1 MFIARNSAL
10 EGSVGSRKHDRNKEQ
25 PQMII
30 IFSVEEMIRRISKL
44 YGVLRTSSGRKWD
57 QLMISQSRRAGAAHI
72 LPHAQ
77 RMINTN

>member
-1 MFIARNSAL
+1 
-10 EGSVGSRKHDRNKEQ
+10 
-25 PQMII
+25 MII